1 LVAIFW
7 ISHISISRRL
17 SAFDWP
23 TAWANLFF
31 LFTIALTP
39 FASTLLGEYS
49 VLGNAWRLYCL
60 TLMGVGAALIMLV
73 LVVYRDRGRLIG
85 GMSRKEF
92 WHRLTRAGSPGVTFA
107 ILFALSLMGFRRMSF
122 MLSWVLIPAILIL
135 ARFLFTRKSSQDS

>member
-1 LVAIFW
+1 MGYAKAPATFCLTT
-7 ISHISISRRL
+7 
-17 SAFDWP
+17 FDWA

-39 FASTLLGEYS
+39 FASTLLGEFS

-60 TLMGVGAALIMLV
+60 TLMAVGAALIILV

-92 WHRLTRAGSPGVTFA
+92 FHRLTRAASPGVSFA
-107 ILFALSLMGFRRMSF
+107 ILLALSLMGFQRISF
-122 MLSWVLIPAILIL
+122 MLSWVLIPTILIL
-135 ARFLFTRKSSQDS
+135 ARFLFTRRNPQ